1 MAITPGLVIQAVT
14 SMTLHEVKATSHKR
28 LFMPD
33 STYEMSRTSH
43 FQTVQWGFLGRDGD
57 EELLI
62 NGIQVTLGDRKVS
75 PVVIA
80 AQPCV
85 VLHDTELCSQMVLVL
100 SFMLYIS
107 YNNN

>member
-1 MAITPGLVIQAVT
+1 
-14 SMTLHEVKATSHKR
+14 
-28 LFMPD
+28 
-33 STYEMSRTSH
+33 MSRTGH

-62 NGIQVTLGDRKVS
+62 NGFQVTLGDRKVS

-80 AQPCV
+80 AQSCV
-85 VLHDTELCSQMVLVL
+85 VLHDTELCTQMVQVL

-107 YNNN
+107 YNNNGKSTQGVTGALGKPWLASEPMWKEPQA